1 MLLVDTQEVSVTQNS
16 PWLVLSTKH
25 KHKLFACRNVRGIQC
40 VTKSIDGIKDWQRE
54 GGAKMWEKQKA
65 KEQMEWKKRKRKKKL
80 QTGRE
85 KRKCKT
91 EGANKTSCF
100 PSPLCLVRVAE
111 CLHLGGGGLP
121 VHIISSIQSFGAS
134 WPPDSR
140 APGAPQRLKVIL
152 KRLLTGLSGEERP
165 PYTTAPPPGIG
176 VTVW

>member
-1 MLLVDTQEVSVTQNS
+1 M
-16 PWLVLSTKH
+16 K
-25 KHKLFACRNVRGIQC
+25 K
-40 VTKSIDGIKDWQRE
+40 
-54 GGAKMWEKQKA
+54 EKKKEKA
-65 KEQMEWKKRKRKKKL
+65 TNRKREKKKECEAK
-80 QTGRE
+80 GSY
-85 KRKCKT
+85 
-91 EGANKTSCF
+91 KTSCF

-140 APGAPQRLKVIL
+140 APQRLKVIL

-165 PYTTAPPPGIG
+165 PNTTAPTPGIG